1 MARYD
6 AVSRCFV
13 AAGRCRGYL
22 KAQLRL
28 SNAGAKWF
36 QLVCGVGNYVYQ
48 LQYVS
53 QNKDR
58 MMPIQEAEFG
68 DSLMQVGKGVT
79 FNSSFSGELVCF
91 ANDANGLYF
100 NNVVRLN
107 RLTHS
112 LTHTHTHT
120 LRQPGSQ
127 LVSGRRPAAG
137 TINRSLNLFPFF
149 LFFLSSFLS
158 NISRCDQI

>member
-1 MARYD
+1 VARYD

-112 LTHTHTHT
+112 HTHTHTHT
-120 LRQPGSQ
+120 HSVSQ
-127 LVSGRRPAAG
+127 AVS
-137 TINRSLNLFPFF
+137 
-149 LFFLSSFLS
+149 
-158 NISRCDQI
+158 